1 MCGKRRLARAE
12 VLDGGT
18 SQMAYEIDV
27 LAVGEGERSG
37 DAIAVRCGNLKGG
50 PDEQSVIVIDGGTLD
65 SGERLVNLIKKTYRT
80 RRVRMAL
87 STHPDGDHSSGLT
100 VVLEELD
107 VDELWMHKPW
117 DHSPEI
123 RGWFADGTL
132 SNDRLSN
139 TLRKEL
145 ENASDL
151 DKIARRKGIPVF
163 EPFSDNGINGRYPG
177 VVHVLGPT
185 KAYYESLLPHFR
197 DTPDAAATFSANEGF
212 RSFYERAAGVV
223 TKVLENW
230 GIETLKEPAEDAMS
244 AENNSS
250 AILLLTIDG
259 RNLLFTADAG
269 VPALTRAVNYA
280 ATVGIDLRTCVF
292 EMVPHHG
299 SKRNVGPTI
308 LNRIVGPRL
317 SGPTSSTKMTVVVSA
332 ATEGEPK
339 HPAAKVTNAYLRR
352 GARVLATQGS
362 NVLIR
367 HETPPRPGYGP
378 AEPVPFKPEVEE
390 ED

>member
-1 MCGKRRLARAE
+1 MP
-12 VLDGGT
+12 
-18 SQMAYEIDV
+18 YEIDV

-37 DAIAVRCGNLKGG
+37 DAIAVRFGNLQGR
-50 PDEQSVIVIDGGTLD
+50 PDEQAIIVIDGGTLD
-65 SGERLVNLIKKTYRT
+65 SGERLVNLIKTNYRT
-80 RRVRMAL
+80 RRVPLVL

-107 VDELWMHKPW
+107 VGELWMHRPW
-117 DHSPEI
+117 DHSAEI
-123 RGWFADGTL
+123 KGWFADGTL

-163 EPFSDNGINGRYPG
+163 EPFSDNGINDRYSG
-177 VVHVLGPT
+177 VRILGPT
-185 KAYYESLLPHFR
+185 RSYYESLLPHFR
-197 DTPDAAATFSANEGF
+197 DTPDAKATFNAFEGF
-212 RSFYERAAGVV
+212 RSFYEGAAGVV
-223 TKVLENW
+223 TKVLERW
-230 GIETLKEPAEDAMS
+230 GVETLKEPAEDATS

-269 VPALTRAVNYA
+269 VPALTRAANYA
-280 ATVGIDLRTCVF
+280 QRVGIDLRTCVF
-292 EMVPHHG
+292 QTVPHHG

-317 SGPTSSTKMTVVVSA
+317 SGPPSSTNMTVVVSA
-332 ATEGEPK
+332 AKEGEPK

-352 GARVLATQGS
+352 GARVLATQGD

-378 AEPVPFKPEVEE
+378 ADPVPFKPEVEE

>member
-1 MCGKRRLARAE
+1 MG
-12 VLDGGT
+12 
-18 SQMAYEIDV
+18 YEIDI

-37 DAIAVRCGNLKGG
+37 DAIAVRCGNLRGR

-65 SGERLVNLIKKTYRT
+65 SGERLVNLIKTQYRT

-117 DHSPEI
+117 DHSAEI
-123 RGWFADGTL
+123 KGWFADGTL

-151 DKIARRKGIPVF
+151 DKIARRKGIPIL
-163 EPFSDNGINGRYPG
+163 EPFSDNGVNGRYPG
-177 VVHVLGPT
+177 VVRVLGPT
-185 KAYYESLLPHFR
+185 KGYYQSLLPKFR
-197 DTPDAAATFSANEGF
+197 DTPDAKASFNAYEGF
-212 RSFYERAAGVV
+212 KSFYERAAGTV

-230 GIETLKEPAEDAMS
+230 GIETLAEPAEDATS

-250 AILLLTIDG
+250 ALLLLTLDG
-259 RNLLFTADAG
+259 RNLLFAADAG
-269 VPALTRAVNYA
+269 VPALTRAANYA
-280 ATVGIDLRTCVF
+280 ATVGIDLKTCVF
-292 EMVPHHG
+292 QMVPHHG
-299 SKRNVGPTI
+299 SKRNVGPAI

-317 SGPTSSTKMTVVVSA
+317 SGPPTSSKMTVVVSA

-352 GARVLATQGS
+352 GATVLATQGNS
-362 NVLIR
+362 IVVPYDAPGR
-367 HETPPRPGYGP
+367 SGYGP
-378 AEPVPFKPEVEE
+378 VTPVPFKREVEE
-390 ED
+390 D